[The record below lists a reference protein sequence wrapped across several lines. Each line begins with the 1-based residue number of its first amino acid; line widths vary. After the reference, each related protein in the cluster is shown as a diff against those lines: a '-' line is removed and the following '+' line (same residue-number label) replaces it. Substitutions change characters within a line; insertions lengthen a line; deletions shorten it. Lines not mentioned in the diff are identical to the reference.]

1 MRYLKNKQINVLA
14 GGGIDLLALLPCP
27 VKVPFEQAFSECMK
41 RSDNIPED
49 LLLLL
54 EGHVNHHLSFYEQLN
69 HTSLKSELP
78 QVLITPGINR
88 FLGKDFQDS
97 FVQKGVYAKE
107 QDYFQRPVNLQN
119 DFVDPNGHYFVLAV
133 NPLVI
138 VVDHARMG
146 DMSYPKKWEDL
157 MSPVYKSQI
166 AMRAQNNVFCE
177 TVLFNFYQD
186 FGKEGIEGLAPNV
199 SVGCHPSEMAQNAG
213 NMKKKD
219 WPAISLMPY
228 FFAKTIRNHD
238 KVTIIWPEEGAIA
251 SPITMM
257 VQKSALPKLQPIL
270 NILTCPAMA
279 KLWSNAFLFPPFSDT
294 EHPLRD
300 NKLKWIG
307 WDFIYSYDAHQMFE
321 NLNEVLC
328 NAMGEKPWEMLS

>member
-1 MRYLKNKQINVLA
+1 MKFLKNKQINVLA

-27 VKVPFEQAFSECMK
+27 VKVPFEQAFSGCIEQA
-41 RSDNIPED
+41 DGIPDD

-54 EGHVNHHLSFYEQLN
+54 EGHVNHHLSFYEQLD

-78 QVLITPGINR
+78 QILITPGVNR
-88 FLGKDFQDS
+88 FLGKDFQEA
-97 FVQKGVYAKE
+97 FIQKGVYAKE
-107 QDYFQRPVNLQN
+107 QDYFQRPSNLQN

-146 DMSYPKKWEDL
+146 DLPIPKKWEDL
-157 MSPVYKSQI
+157 MSPIYKGRL
-166 AMRAQNNVFCE
+166 AMRAQKDVFCE

-186 FGKEGIEGLAPNV
+186 FGKDGIERLAPNI
-199 SVGCHPSEMAQNAG
+199 SVGCHPSEMAKNAG
-213 NMKKKD
+213 NMKND
-219 WPAISLMPY
+219 NWPPISLIPY

-238 KVTIIWPEEGAIA
+238 KVTIIWPEDGAIA

-257 VQKSALPKLQPIL
+257 VQQSALPKLQPIID
-270 NILTCPAMA
+270 ILTCGAMA
-279 KLWSNAFLFPPFSDT
+279 KLWTNAFFFPPFSDLQ
-294 EHPLRD
+294 HSLHDKR
-300 NKLKWIG
+300 LKWIG
-307 WDFIYSYDAHQMFE
+307 WNFIYSHDAHQMFE

-328 NAMGEKPWEMLS
+328 NAMPEKPWEIRP